1 MRVGSGFRG
10 GFLMRVL
17 VGIGAVVVAIATAGS
32 AFAADESV
40 ESRLSRV
47 EQRLE
52 QGSTPSSREIQSA
65 VDAYLASAKS
75 DATLVGGAAGSAGY
89 DGGFWIRGGT
99 FLMKINLTIQTRFE
113 AMD

>member
-32 AFAADESV
+32 AFAADDSV
-40 ESRLSRV
+40 ESRLARV

-52 QGSTPSSREIQSA
+52 QASAPSSREIQSA
-65 VDAYLASAKS
+65 VDAYLASAKT
-75 DATLVGGAAGSAGY
+75 DATLVGGQGGGAGY
-89 DGGFWIRGGT
+89 DGRLWIRRGP
-99 FLMKINLTIQTRFE
+99 FLMKINLTIQT
-113 AMD
+113 